1 MIYQK
6 SNQKNKKSL
15 FTLGRTQIIILCILT
30 IIYIISIA
38 NTFLNLH
45 QDNENFT
52 AIVYKLMDRFLFN
65 FLFSLLYIYFWEVV
79 YNGSIIFKKNQYSI
93 MQLENEKQ
101 KLYENIKNL
110 EQKEIL
116 LSLKQNKK

>member
-15 FTLGRTQIIILCILT
+15 FILGRTQIIILCILT

-52 AIVYKLMDRFLFN
+52 AIVYKLIDRFLFN